1 MPDITQ
7 TSYDNTKVVAGGDV
21 TAHSQLPTDINMP
34 TQLAVA
40 SVLRSVEN
48 NTTNVSDATRNTA
61 ATQISQQ
68 AVAGI
73 DAALSNFKPKT
84 PNFNSAPTKVSK
96 PKTPT
101 TPAGNSSARQVAM
114 AGLDPI
120 TKGIA
125 EQTKALTA
133 LLLQKQQ
140 LLQQTDSLKNQIDGL
155 TAQLIAATTAGNL
168 EQLRLYEAL
177 IDDIQ
182 KKYDAAAATL
192 DAIHKAWINR
202 DKILKKLREDRDKLE
217 KKIDDNLDDLEKKYN
232 SIQEIPLAITFPSF
246 PKLPALNLTKAS
258 FKQVL
263 SNLKTTIIA
272 AAKNGAK
279 KSLEQASKESQPKI
293 DTGKDQDQFQKAASG
308 VRDAIMQV
316 RQTAQAA
323 IDAKNAA
330 TVAATNVL
338 KDQITMMQ
346 QQAAVMEAGIND
358 TIDTAA
364 LRIDANIKSVRSTVS
379 AAQQTVANVTN
390 TVQNTVTSA
399 QNALNS
405 VTSRMG

>member
-48 NTTNVSDATRNTA
+48 NTTNVSDGTRNAA
-61 ATQISQQ
+61 ATQIEQQ

-101 TPAGNSSARQVAM
+101 TSTGNSSARQVAM

-232 SIQEIPLAITFPSF
+232 NLPEIPLAIIFPSF

-272 AAKNGAK
+272 AAKDGAK

-293 DTGKDQDQFQKAASG
+293 DTGQDQDTFQKAASG
-308 VRDAIMQV
+308 IKDAIIKTG
-316 RQTAQAA
+316 QTAEAA
-323 IDAKNAA
+323 LAAKNAA
-330 TVAATNVL
+330 VAAATNVL
-338 KDQITMMQ
+338 KDQVTVLQ
-346 QQAAVMEAGIND
+346 KQAAVMEASIND
-358 TIDTAA
+358 TIDSQA
-364 LRIDANIKSVRSTVS
+364 LRLDANIKSIRSTVNN
-379 AAQQTVANVTN
+379 AQQQ
-390 TVQNTVTSA
+390 VQNTVNNTQQLASQI
-399 QNALNS
+399 QNTVGS
-405 VTSRMG
+405 VT